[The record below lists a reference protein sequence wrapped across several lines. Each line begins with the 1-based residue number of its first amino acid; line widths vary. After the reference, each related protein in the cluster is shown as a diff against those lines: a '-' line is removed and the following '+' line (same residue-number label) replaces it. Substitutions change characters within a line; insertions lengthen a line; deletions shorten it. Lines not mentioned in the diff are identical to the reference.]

1 MNWVSITQCRQI
13 DVQFSL
19 LNDLTARLQAAG
31 ARITVRKLGRLHR
44 ITLVREPKIASVEE
58 ILSYANRGDKTQ
70 IIEVER
76 AINAIESLSE
86 NDLSFINETLV
97 QH

>member
-1 MNWVSITQCRQI
+1 MNWISIAQYRQI

-44 ITLVREPKIASVEE
+44 ITLMREPKIASVEE
-58 ILSYANRGDKTQ
+58 ILSYTYGRDKIQT
-70 IIEVER
+70 IGV
-76 AINAIESLSE
+76 
-86 NDLSFINETLV
+86 D
-97 QH
+97 